1 MALEIRTITDDE
13 VTAYRETLMQT
24 FGVDADADEGGVDR
38 HRKLVDLSQSWA
50 AFEGNQIVATAATFN
65 HQMSLPL
72 GGSLPMAGLTMVTV
86 RPSHRRKGLLRQLM
100 TRHLDD
106 ARARNFPV
114 SGLWASESK
123 IYGRFGY
130 GIAAF
135 ADAYEIPNAH
145 ALEVGPGRD
154 LDDLEWI
161 DEGRAREVLPAIYAR
176 ATDARP
182 GALRRSPAWWRERR
196 FIENAWSRKGASRR
210 RYVLAKRGRDLVGYI
225 AYRQRDKFT
234 GGLPDGRL
242 EINELIS
249 IDARAAVTLWK
260 FACSVDLFPTV
271 TWWNAPPDDALPWN
285 VDDLRR
291 VKRSKEDTLWLCIED
306 VPAALAARGYTTD
319 GTLRIAVGGWTY
331 ELVAEGGKGTCEP
344 TSKAPDI
351 SCTKQ
356 TLATLYLGAVTAT
369 NLAQAG
375 IVRGEA
381 KSLALA
387 DALFSSPL
395 AAWCPEIF

>member
-13 VTAYRETLMQT
+13 VAAYRETLLQT

-38 HRKLVDLSQSWA
+38 HRKLVPLTQSWA
-50 AFEGNQIVATAATFN
+50 AIENGFVVATAATFDLEI
-65 HQMSLPL
+65 SVPL
-72 GGSLPMAGLTMVTV
+72 GGALPMAGLTMVTV

-100 TRHLDD
+100 KRHLDD
-106 ARARNFPV
+106 ARARSFPV

-135 ADAYEIPNAH
+135 SDAYDIPGAH
-145 ALEVGPGRD
+145 ALAVGVGRD

-161 DEGRAREVLPAIYAR
+161 DGERAREALPPIYAR

-182 GALRRSPAWWRERR
+182 GALRRTPMWWSERR
-196 FIENAWSRKGASRR
+196 FIENAWTRKGASKR
-210 RYVLAKRGRDLVGYI
+210 RYVLAKRGREHVGYI

-234 GGLPDGRL
+234 DGLPDGRL
-242 EINELIS
+242 EINELVAF
-249 IDARAAVTLWK
+249 DARAAVTLWK

-291 VKRSKEDTLWLCIED
+291 IRRRKEDTLWLCIED
-306 VPAALAARGYTTD
+306 VPATLAARGYSTD

-331 ELVAEGGKGTCEP
+331 ELVAEGGRGRCEP

-356 TLATLYLGAVTAT
+356 TLATLFLGAVSAT

-375 IVRGEA
+375 MVRGDA
-381 KSLALA
+381 KALASA

-395 AAWCPEIF
+395 APWCPEVF